1 MLHEKLNIPK
11 CNLVYLIQSC
21 FFFPCR
27 LDKASATSR
36 RNSGLFRMGS
46 SYRYRYNSC
55 LMDIYGNSWK
65 HYLFICSLL
74 VFICFY
80 LQNNIKY
87 STSACFA
94 LKNEVGY
101 NNIVIYQEVYHLYQS
116 TNVHVVFLYLYNVM
130 IFSGD
135 ACY

>member
-1 MLHEKLNIPK
+1 MHSTFNYVLAKPLFSWFTNPINNNKFPYISITKYALNLPQMLHEKLNLPK

-65 HYLFICSLL
+65 HYLFIC
-74 VFICFY
+74 FIIGFY
-80 LQNNIKY
+80 L
-87 STSACFA
+87 
-94 LKNEVGY
+94 
-101 NNIVIYQEVYHLYQS
+101 
-116 TNVHVVFLYLYNVM
+116 FLSLE
-130 IFSGD
+130 
-135 ACY
+135 

>member
-1 MLHEKLNIPK
+1 MLHEKLNLPK

-21 FFFPCR
+21 FFSPVDQTRPVLPLVAIVACFVWDPHTDTGTIVV
-27 LDKASATSR
+27 LWIYMAIAGSITF
-36 RNSGLFRMGS
+36 LFV
-46 SYRYRYNSC
+46 
-55 LMDIYGNSWK
+55 
-65 HYLFICSLL
+65 SLL

-116 TNVHVVFLYLYNVM
+116 TNVHVVYLYLYNVM